1 MISIESIESRASKLI
16 ERVLSNRDPEHH
28 RLVFLQW
35 ATSLEILLFD
45 EGGEKGAGGCSTCAR
60 SHTARARKDAR
71 GVAGSSRQAAYPGA
85 VRSVAAL

>member
-28 RLVFLQW
+28 RLFFLQW

-45 EGGEKGAGGCSTCAR
+45 EGGEKGRAAALR
-60 SHTARARKDAR
+60 VQDRIQHARAKMLEA
-71 GVAGSSRQAAYPGA
+71 
-85 VRSVAAL
+85 